1 MSETKTVEDFK
12 LRANPTSEDTTTEDM
27 EQRLKRKSSED
38 NILANY
44 QRDNNLKDIRQQ
56 IQR

>member
-1 MSETKTVEDFK
+1 MSETKTEGDFK
-12 LRANPTSEDTTTEDM
+12 LRANPTSEDTTEDM